1 MAFDAD
7 LAQRVR
13 EGLLAVSGALPD
25 EKRMF
30 GGLCFMIAGNMCSGI
45 LGDRLMARVGPQAH
59 ERLSAEPGAGEM
71 DFTGRPMKGML
82 MVDAET
88 VAEDAAFA
96 FWLTH
101 CFAFVRT
108 LPPK

>member
-30 GGLCFMIAGNMCSGI
+30 GGLCFMIAGNMCCGI
-45 LGDRLMARVGPQAH
+45 LGDRLMAWVG
-59 ERLSAEPGAGEM
+59 R
-71 DFTGRPMKGML
+71 RPMKGCPPSL
-82 MVDAET
+82 AP
-88 VAEDAAFA
+88 AKWISPAA
-96 FWLTH
+96 
-101 CFAFVRT
+101 
-108 LPPK
+108 P

>member
-1 MAFDAD
+1 MAFDAE

-13 EGLLAVSGALPD
+13 EGVLAVSGALPD

-30 GGLCFMIAGNMCSGI
+30 GGLCFMIAGNMCCGI
-45 LGDRLMARVGPQAH
+45 LGDRLMARVGSDAYAA
-59 ERLSAEPGAGEM
+59 LLGEPGAGEM

-82 MVDAET
+82 MIDADT
-88 VAEDAAFA
+88 VADDAALQR
-96 FWLTH
+96 WLTH

>member
-30 GGLCFMIAGNMCSGI
+30 GGLCFMIAGNMCCGI

-59 ERLSAEPGAGEM
+59 ERLSTEPGAGEM
-71 DFTGRPMKGML
+71 DFTGRSMKGML
-82 MVDAET
+82 MIDAET
-88 VAEDAAFA
+88 VAEDAALA

>member
-30 GGLCFMIAGNMCSGI
+30 GGLCFMIAGNMCCGSSP
-45 LGDRLMARVGPQAH
+45 RRQN
-59 ERLSAEPGAGEM
+59 
-71 DFTGRPMKGML
+71 
-82 MVDAET
+82 
-88 VAEDAAFA
+88 
-96 FWLTH
+96 
-101 CFAFVRT
+101 
-108 LPPK
+108 

>member
-1 MAFDAD
+1 MAFDAE

-13 EGLLAVSGALPD
+13 ESLLAVSGALPD

-30 GGLCFMIAGNMCSGI
+30 GGLCFMIAGNMCCGI
-45 LGDRLMARVGPQAH
+45 LGDRLMARVRPDAYAALLG
-59 ERLSAEPGAGEM
+59 EPGAGEM

-82 MVDAET
+82 MIDADT
-88 VAEDAAFA
+88 VADDAALQR
-96 FWLTH
+96 WLAH

>member
-13 EGLLAVSGALPD
+13 EGLVAISGALPD

-30 GGLCFMIAGNMCSGI
+30 GGLCFMIAGNMCCGI
-45 LGDRLMARVGPQAH
+45 LGDRLMARVGPDAYTA
-59 ERLSAEPGAGEM
+59 LLGEPGAGEM

-82 MVDAET
+82 MIDADT
-88 VAEDAAFA
+88 VADDAALQD
-96 FWLTH
+96 WLSH

>member
-1 MAFDAD
+1 MAFDAE

-30 GGLCFMIAGNMCSGI
+30 GGLCFMIAGNMCCGI
-45 LGDRLMARVGPQAH
+45 LGDRLMARVGPDAYAT
-59 ERLSAEPGAGEM
+59 LLGEPGANEM
-71 DFTGRPMKGML
+71 DFTGRPMRGMVYVTADGIASDEDL
-82 MVDAET
+82 ADWIARG
-88 VAEDAAFA
+88 VAYA
-96 FWLTH
+96 
-101 CFAFVRT
+101 RS

>member
-1 MAFDAD
+1 MALDAD
-7 LAQRVR
+7 LALRVR
-13 EGLLAVSGALPD
+13 EGLLTVSGALPD

-30 GGLCFMIAGNMCSGI
+30 GGLCFMIAGNMCCGI
-45 LGDRLMARVGPQAH
+45 LGDRLMARVGPDAYST
-59 ERLSAEPGAGEM
+59 LLAKPGAGEM

-82 MVDAET
+82 MIDADT
-88 VAEDAAFA
+88 VADDAALQD
-96 FWLTH
+96 WLSH

>member
-71 DFTGRPMKGML
+71 DFTGRPINRLLKSPLRTQRGLKG
-82 MVDAET
+82 
-88 VAEDAAFA
+88 AAVVFCRDGQGGS
-96 FWLTH
+96 LS
-101 CFAFVRT
+101 
-108 LPPK
+108 